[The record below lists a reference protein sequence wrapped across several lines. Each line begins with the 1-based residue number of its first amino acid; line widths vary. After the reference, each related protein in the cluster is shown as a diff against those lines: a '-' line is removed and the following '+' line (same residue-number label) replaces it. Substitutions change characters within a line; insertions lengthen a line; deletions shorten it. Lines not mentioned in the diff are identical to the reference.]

1 MPTEKDLIRRLINEL
16 MECEKE
22 MKSLHLVIAA
32 MRQANPDF
40 PALAL
45 LAEARLHPQFRTEA
59 QERYRPLLEAMEH
72 IDAQELLA
80 KMPPSKYLH

>member
-1 MPTEKDLIRRLINEL
+1 MSAEKDLVRRLIDEL

-22 MKSLHLVIAA
+22 MKALHLVIAA

-45 LAEARLHPQFRTEA
+45 LAEGRLHPQFHTDV
-59 QERYRPLLEAMEH
+59 QERYRPLLEAMELV
-72 IDAQELLA
+72 DAQELLA
-80 KMPPSKYLH
+80 KIPPSKYRH